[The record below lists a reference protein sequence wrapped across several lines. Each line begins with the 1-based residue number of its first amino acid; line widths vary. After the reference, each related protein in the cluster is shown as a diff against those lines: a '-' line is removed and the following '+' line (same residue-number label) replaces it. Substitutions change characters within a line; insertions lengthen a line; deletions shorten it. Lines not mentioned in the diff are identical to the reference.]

1 MIPLPPEIPTII
13 LSFLFSGKPVKFII
27 RLKIIFCFLFL
38 LGNHER
44 VSHPTRHFS
53 FYRPEDSD
61 EILKH
66 FCKLSAFNQ
75 KTNVHSIVSSVIR
88 LHFRDQKLLRIN
100 RNDLNRD
107 HRWNESE
114 AILERRIK
122 PFAVVRITI
131 FLSLVENSSLILSF
145 TRDLGEYLRIVE
157 LNECARLTYSIE
169 RCITSSSLSA
179 SRPCF
184 TLRSSLSIRGMRTSF
199 GDRVR

>member
-107 HRWNESE
+107 HRWNERDFR
-114 AILERRIK
+114 ILD
-122 PFAVVRITI
+122 
-131 FLSLVENSSLILSF
+131 LSQTLNSSGEDWLIQCGTVNLKPHSDP
-145 TRDLGEYLRIVE
+145 R
-157 LNECARLTYSIE
+157 
-169 RCITSSSLSA
+169 SLE
-179 SRPCF
+179 
-184 TLRSSLSIRGMRTSF
+184 
-199 GDRVR
+199 